1 MRAVN
6 KAGIDLIKSFEGLF
20 LKAYLDP
27 VKIPTIGYGTIM
39 YPNGKR
45 VTMQDPPIT
54 EAQAVEYLTHEVNEK
69 ASGVEKLVK
78 IPLNDNEFAALVSF
92 AYNVGTPA
100 LGSSTLLKLL
110 NAGDK
115 KGASEQFVRWNKAG
129 GKELPGLTRRRL
141 AERDLFLK
149 PVQGTTNTGVLG
161 NGPSEADINLTLE
174 DIEKEAL
181 KKK

>member
-1 MRAVN
+1 MRKVN
-6 KAGIDLIKSFEGLF
+6 QATIDLIKSFEGLF
-20 LKAYLDP
+20 LKPYLDP
-27 VKIPTIGYGTIM
+27 IKIPTIGFGTIL
-39 YPNGKR
+39 YPNGKK
-45 VTMQDPPIT
+45 VTMADSPIT
-54 EAQAVEYLTHEVNEK
+54 EAQAVEYLTWEVNEK
-69 ASGVEKLVK
+69 SSGVEKLIK
-78 IPLNDNEFAALVSF
+78 TPLNDNEFGALVSF

-100 LGSSTLLKLL
+100 LGGSTLLKML

-115 KGASEQFVRWNKAG
+115 KGAAEQFVRWNKAG

-141 AERDLFLK
+141 AEKELFLK
-149 PVQGTTNTGVLG
+149 PDAGTKDPGVLG